1 MDIDLTAA
9 CLFAGL
15 RIMKDIFHAKR
26 KAGNIDRTVHP
37 PTEHPLCIFTTPRDT
52 ENYLIQNLAKIKIY
66 ISFTYK
72 VFS

>member
-52 ENYLIQNLAKIKIY
+52 ENYLI
-66 ISFTYK
+66 
-72 VFS
+72 

>member
-26 KAGNIDRTVHP
+26 KAGNIDRSSSSSSSSSTQIGDLARRP
-37 PTEHPLCIFTTPRDT
+37 CARDSCPGFQAWAWELET
-52 ENYLIQNLAKIKIY
+52 MYNW
-66 ISFTYK
+66 S
-72 VFS
+72 